1 MSKILHITQRYWPA
15 LGGAELFVK
24 TLAQHNLKQGHDV
37 EVWTTDADEPDALW
51 NPNRRKFEIKS
62 NEIIDGVRVRRFK
75 ISNFFT
81 NNFFINKGIRYILTH
96 LPIWK
101 LQILGF
107 PPYVPDMLKE
117 LRSNSLPRYDII
129 HVSCMPYVS
138 LHYFA
143 MELGKKTGAK
153 LYMTPFQHVGV
164 KGIYSSED
172 KYYHPRVYPFFA
184 KADKVFV
191 QTKAEYD
198 EINSYMSK
206 FNGIKSYNE
215 LLNQSNMKYS
225 ELVSSNT
232 PFFLKI
238 FSYLF
243 LGKMGGVQRIFNI
256 VQKPFR
262 KIDIKEGFS
271 ENKLELVGL
280 GIYPEEVSG
289 GNGDNFRKEW
299 NISNDEQII
308 FYVGAKTYVKGIFNL
323 VHAFKK
329 VLDGDKN
336 VRLVL
341 AGPTTKEFEDFYQ
354 TVDSYVKDKVI
365 LIDSILDAKK
375 RDLFAAGDIFCMN
388 SKSDSFGIV
397 YLEAWMNRK
406 PVISSDLEAMKY
418 VVDEGVDGYRVA
430 FDDIKTLSQKLMLL
444 LNDKKLRDT
453 LGDNGYNKVM
463 SKYTWDIKFK
473 ILDKYFNE

>member
-1 MSKILHITQRYWPA
+1 M
-15 LGGAELFVK
+15 
-24 TLAQHNLKQGHDV
+24 
-37 EVWTTDADEPDALW
+37 
-51 NPNRRKFEIKS
+51 
-62 NEIIDGVRVRRFK
+62 
-75 ISNFFT
+75 
-81 NNFFINKGIRYILTH
+81 
-96 LPIWK
+96 
-101 LQILGF
+101 
-107 PPYVPDMLKE
+107 
-117 LRSNSLPRYDII
+117 
-129 HVSCMPYVS
+129 
-138 LHYFA
+138 
-143 MELGKKTGAK
+143 
-153 LYMTPFQHVGV
+153 
-164 KGIYSSED
+164 
-172 KYYHPRVYPFFA
+172 
-184 KADKVFV
+184 
-191 QTKAEYD
+191 
-198 EINSYMSK
+198 
-206 FNGIKSYNE
+206 
-215 LLNQSNMKYS
+215 
-225 ELVSSNT
+225 
-232 PFFLKI
+232 
-238 FSYLF
+238 
-243 LGKMGGVQRIFNI
+243 
-256 VQKPFR
+256 
-262 KIDIKEGFS
+262 
-271 ENKLELVGL
+271 VGL